1 MPLAVY
7 NERSALVS
15 VNTGVDETNVA
26 PVTDVAVA
34 IKYDPAATANVEDDA
49 MLFIV
54 G

>member
-15 VNTGVDETNVA
+15 VNTGVDETSVA
-26 PVTDVAVA
+26 PVTDVDVA
-34 IKYDPAATANVEDDA
+34 IKYEPAATADVDDDA
-49 MLFIV
+49 SWFIV